1 MFYPFIIFYCDDQIA
16 MFAYFVLFFLIATDH
31 NKLSSSSDGHMM
43 VAPLTEGSP
52 NQPAAI
58 KSMLL

>member
-1 MFYPFIIFYCDDQIA
+1 